1 MGAAAEWAG
10 HAPPCLPC
18 TRSVTSAAQTPT
30 GSRRAGAVPQAP
42 PPGPLPDPL
51 PHAVTGQ
58 ERREPK
64 RDNGRS
70 EAQAPSSPERASV
83 GEGDPRVVPAHA
95 RGART
100 TADSSRDALA
110 SLSRRV
116 LQRLLVWA
124 ATSAGQTSALIR
136 HGGVD
141 LIETSA
147 PVQGPP
153 APTATPTPTPT
164 RTGKCWKLDI
174 RQAQPLDPLLQVR
187 MRRGFTVSVW
197 PRGYLYMLAPNWSVN
212 APCSYAHAPSSVTRK
227 FSPPLKASARN
238 VRPFLVCARASR
250 GSRRETET
258 SRLRL
263 KVRLPRSRK
272 SEGRF
277 RVFREPWVGP
287 ETSGF
292 PRAGDKD
299 GGAGK
304 VTLAPLLMPP
314 RRRSLAPSGLGNVGL
329 VQT

>member
-1 MGAAAEWAG
+1 M
-10 HAPPCLPC
+10 
-18 TRSVTSAAQTPT
+18 TSAAQTPA
-30 GSRRAGAVPQAP
+30 GSKRAGAVPQAP

-116 LQRLLVWA
+116 LQRLLVRA
-124 ATSAGQTSALIR
+124 ATSAGQTFALIR

-153 APTATPTPTPT
+153 PPTPN
-164 RTGKCWKLDI
+164 W
-174 RQAQPLDPLLQVR
+174 QVLEI
-187 MRRGFTVSVW
+187 GHPPGTAFGPASAST
-197 PRGYLYMLAPNWSVN
+197 
-212 APCSYAHAPSSVTRK
+212 HAPGVYGFHLAQRV
-227 FSPPLKASARN
+227 PLHARSG
-238 VRPFLVCARASR
+238 LVCKYALFCARAAFGDPEVLAS
-250 GSRRETET
+250 
-258 SRLRL
+258 L
-263 KVRLPRSRK
+263 KS
-272 SEGRF
+272 
-277 RVFREPWVGP
+277 VGP
-287 ETSGF
+287 QCAAFSCLCQGVAWSTPSD
-292 PRAGDKD
+292 RDVSA
-299 GGAGK
+299 
-304 VTLAPLLMPP
+304 AP
-314 RRRSLAPSGLGNVGL
+314 
-329 VQT
+329 

>member
-1 MGAAAEWAG
+1 M
-10 HAPPCLPC
+10 
-18 TRSVTSAAQTPT
+18 TSAAQTPA
-30 GSRRAGAVPQAP
+30 GSKRAGAVPQAP

-116 LQRLLVWA
+116 LQRLLVRA
-124 ATSAGQTSALIR
+124 ATSAGQTFALIR

-153 APTATPTPTPT
+153 PHPE
-164 RTGKCWKLDI
+164 L
-174 RQAQPLDPLLQVR
+174 
-187 MRRGFTVSVW
+187 
-197 PRGYLYMLAPNWSVN
+197 
-212 APCSYAHAPSSVTRK
+212 
-227 FSPPLKASARN
+227 ASAGNWTSARHSLWA
-238 VRPFLVCARASR
+238 RFCKYACAGGLRFPF
-250 GSRRETET
+250 
-258 SRLRL
+258 
-263 KVRLPRSRK
+263 
-272 SEGRF
+272 
-277 RVFREPWVGP
+277 GP
-287 ETSGF
+287 E
-292 PRAGDKD
+292 
-299 GGAGK
+299 GAF
-304 VTLAPLLMPP
+304 TC
-314 RRRSLAPSGLGNVGL
+314 SLRIGL
-329 VQT
+329 